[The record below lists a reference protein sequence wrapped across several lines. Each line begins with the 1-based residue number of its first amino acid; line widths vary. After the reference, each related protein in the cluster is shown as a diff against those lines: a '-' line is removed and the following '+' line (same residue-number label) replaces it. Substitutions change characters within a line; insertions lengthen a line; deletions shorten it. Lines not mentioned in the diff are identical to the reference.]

1 MLNFSIAV
9 ISNHVKK
16 IRQHSSRLL
25 ICFVPLQSLVLRRF
39 RKIARRCNCHLS
51 DSQSADRFI
60 AVVSADIYSLNGF
73 MKSIFFMVHL
83 KRKIVLIVQC
93 TMTLWCTRVLK
104 VVAVHQLVESWSLPL
119 SQRVIGQSHRSTCF
133 LFLWSTISDG
143 PSHSETIVV
152 SWIPFFRVICYIFHE
167 CAHTLKLWLRTCQF

>member
-1 MLNFSIAV
+1 MSKRFVTTAGCSFVLFLYNLSFFAGSGKLLVVVIAT
-9 ISNHVKK
+9 
-16 IRQHSSRLL
+16 
-25 ICFVPLQSLVLRRF
+25 CP
-39 RKIARRCNCHLS
+39 

-73 MKSIFFMVHL
+73 MKSSFFMVHL

-143 PSHSETIVV
+143 PSHSETIVI

-167 CAHTLKLWLRTCQF
+167 CAHTLKLWLHTCQF